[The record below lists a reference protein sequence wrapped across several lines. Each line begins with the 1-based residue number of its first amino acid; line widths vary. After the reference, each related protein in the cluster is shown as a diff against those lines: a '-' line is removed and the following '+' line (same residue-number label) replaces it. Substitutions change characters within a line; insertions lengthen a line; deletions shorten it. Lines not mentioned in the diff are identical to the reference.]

1 MKILQ
6 YFFLASIAVAASAC
20 SDDEVPVIS
29 GSESTEIGTDKAG
42 NGGDYRGFYV
52 LNEGN
57 MGSNKCTLDYFD
69 YNTGN
74 YIRNVYAENNPNQV
88 LELGDVGNDLAIY
101 NGRLYVVV
109 NGSHKI
115 EVLDAAT
122 AVRIG
127 QVDINSP
134 REIAFVGDKAYVTSY
149 VGGDNDLGTVVRVDL
164 NSLKVDGTTT
174 VGYNPEAIT
183 LHEGKLFVAN
193 SYNYGVGK
201 YDNTV
206 SVLDPSTMKVDYTIA
221 TDGLNLQDIVADQFG
236 QLWVSS
242 LGNYADV
249 AAKLIVLRKQEDGY
263 YAQQGM
269 SLLGNYN
276 GLTFYNDRIYY
287 YQTTYDANYN
297 ATYRYGAIRPS
308 TELDNIGD
316 SHFDIEDKEKI
327 ATPYFMTV
335 NASTGDFFIT
345 DAKNYTSSGAIFC
358 YDKDGK
364 LKWSA
369 KTGDIPGHIAF
380 MPK

>member
-20 SDDEVPVIS
+20 SDDNGPVIS

-88 LELGDVGNDLAIY
+88 LELGDVGNDIAIY

-109 NGSHKI
+109 NGSHKV

-122 AVRIG
+122 AMRIG

-164 NSLKVDGTTT
+164 NTLKVDGTTT
-174 VGYNPEAIT
+174 VGYNPRLSPSMKESCCC
-183 LHEGKLFVAN
+183 KL
-193 SYNYGVGK
+193 
-201 YDNTV
+201 
-206 SVLDPSTMKVDYTIA
+206 
-221 TDGLNLQDIVADQFG
+221 LQ
-236 QLWVSS
+236 
-242 LGNYADV
+242 
-249 AAKLIVLRKQEDGY
+249 LRC
-263 YAQQGM
+263 
-269 SLLGNYN
+269 
-276 GLTFYNDRIYY
+276 R
-287 YQTTYDANYN
+287 
-297 ATYRYGAIRPS
+297 
-308 TELDNIGD
+308 
-316 SHFDIEDKEKI
+316 
-327 ATPYFMTV
+327 
-335 NASTGDFFIT
+335 
-345 DAKNYTSSGAIFC
+345 
-358 YDKDGK
+358 
-364 LKWSA
+364 
-369 KTGDIPGHIAF
+369 
-380 MPK
+380 